1 MTQLRIRILRLP
13 GVEGACKTM
22 AASHNVNAAKAF
34 VARFE
39 GACKTVAAARNAS
52 ALLNFAPHPIVFP
65 SSYAG
70 EGKRDGL

>member
-1 MTQLRIRILRLP
+1 MLAP

-39 GACKTVAAARNAS
+39 TADKTGKLPRYMS
-52 ALLNFAPHPIVFP
+52 ALLIFCRTRRGDH
-65 SSYAG
+65 
-70 EGKRDGL
+70 